1 MAFVINPQNGKIL
14 VTEGDPAAYFE
25 QGYREPTLEELEQA
39 KRVEDYGSF
48 SQQAQAQAER
58 VIRGVTLGAVDG
70 FGSEEEN
77 RARAEVSEELSPVTS
92 FAASVVP
99 DVGAAALTG
108 GLGGLATGAG
118 RAAGRAALAEGAG
131 LVRAGLAAGR
141 AGGAAALAAES
152 VGTAAVGAGQQAY
165 AEGRELGD
173 DPGADAENA
182 LIWGGLNFGL
192 GAAMFGAAR
201 RGARTAERELVE
213 ATGET
218 LEDVAAAAEVR
229 ASKTLA
235 DEATPGTPGQIY
247 DVEGA
252 ATPSPPRAPTEDV
265 KLPDAEGFLDS
276 ATPDDPRL
284 AAIAPE
290 LDRLRSEGI
299 AGMSLKDLRA
309 LPLEEGTPE
318 GIAQSAAKVDAFAAD
333 ETFARE
339 GMLPSNNDRGRGG
352 LPAISLFPGEAPALS
367 NGRHRLTAA
376 RRSGQEEIVM
386 NVKAY
391 DADGNTLW
399 DYVGPVRVNP
409 SRGEAAAVRAGEREA
424 VELGV
429 ERALRNASESEADE
443 LVEQA
448 LREAPSSA
456 KERTA
461 KSAAPKPVDAP
472 IPEADSFG
480 RQRRLYI
487 NREAIRNVA
496 EREMATD
503 LGGLMK
509 DMDQVTR
516 TEKLAAVS
524 SHVSE
529 NIAAQRAVAKGV
541 SEDAAKLVGELRA
554 EARAYAK
561 ASGKKGLQYAID
573 GQQQL
578 SLDLLEHAEQ
588 IAQAKGGK
596 GTFEAL
602 DALKRAAQEHKLAL
616 EEGAENATNK
626 IHHQKLIPRIEQFAQ
641 RVRLALEDAGTWG
654 KAGSMQADYNA
665 IISDQLLPHMKVF
678 ERSVLERTSKG
689 YDGLWNTEGWE
700 TKIRNLLKGS
710 DPGKSRHVNAVL
722 DAMDDLASVRRKY
735 GDAATAN
742 RIEARTS
749 KVRRTI
755 GLADEVTDATGRM
768 EALGSMMGSVPMG
781 GAIAGGIAGGL
792 PGAAIGAVLP
802 GAVRGFVMGDLISA
816 FQRLSGASERAAQ
829 RGVDDWVRSSRMRG
843 QGLKV
848 PRVPPLTESG
858 RQLRDVAARR
868 GVTQGMALFM
878 GDDDSPHAAF
888 VRWRD
893 ALLDQPA
900 FFKGLSEDYG
910 TLQNE
915 APEVFM
921 AMGGRADLA
930 RRFLVER
937 MPPNVGVS
945 MANPEGYL
953 PSRDSIEDWSLY
965 VNAVRFPMRVLRNI
979 GGAYMQEIETLRTVH
994 PRVHEMAQHQVL
1006 RAMAK
1011 ANTAGESLDD
1021 TFYARANLL
1030 FPEVDGLGSPIFS
1043 RDFGRFVAE
1052 YNTEQREL
1060 QMQKAGGGGRGKPR
1074 QPPLSPT
1081 QQTIQGGATYG
1092 SGLA

>member
-1 MAFVINPQNGKIL
+1 MAFVYNPTNKQIL
-14 VTEGDPAAYFE
+14 VTEDPTAYLE

-58 VIRGVTLGAVDG
+58 VLRGATFGAVDG

-77 RARAEVSEELSPVTS
+77 RARAEVSEELSPVIS
-92 FAASVVP
+92 AAASIAP
-99 DVGAAALTG
+99 DVGVAALTG

-131 LVRAGLAAGR
+131 IVRAGLAAGR

-152 VGTAAVGAGQQAY
+152 VGTGLVGAGQQAY

-201 RGARTAERELVE
+201 RGARSAERAAAD

-218 LEDVAAAAEVR
+218 VEEVAEVAEAR
-229 ASKTLA
+229 ALRDLEVKAA
-235 DEATPGTPGQIY
+235 DEAAPMAGVDP
-247 DVEGA
+247 A
-252 ATPSPPRAPTEDV
+252 AAPPAVRAPLDDV
-265 KLPDAEGFLDS
+265 RLPDQEGMLDDVIP
-276 ATPDDPRL
+276 PDDPRL
-284 AAIAPE
+284 AALQPE
-290 LDRLRSEGI
+290 LDKLRTDGI
-299 AGMSLKDLRA
+299 AGLSLNDLRA
-309 LPLEEGTPE
+309 LPIDEGP
-318 GIAQSAAKVDAFAAD
+318 GAAQSAAKVDAFAAD

-352 LPAISLFPGEAPALS
+352 LPALSLFPGEPPALS

-376 RRSGQEEIVM
+376 RKSGLEEMVM

-399 DYVGPVRVNP
+399 DYVGPVRVNEP
-409 SRGEAAAVRAGEREA
+409 RGIGAAAVRAGERDA

-443 LVEQA
+443 LVEEA
-448 LREAPSSA
+448 LRQAPSSA
-456 KERTA
+456 KA
-461 KSAAPKPVDAP
+461 GSKKGAAPKPVEAP
-472 IPEADSFG
+472 LPEASSFG

-487 NREAIRNVA
+487 NRDAIADVA

-509 DMDQVTR
+509 DMDEVTR
-516 TEKLAAVS
+516 AEKLSTIS
-524 SHVSE
+524 SNVIE
-529 NIAAQRAVAKGV
+529 NLPAQRAVAKGV
-541 SEDAAKLVGELRA
+541 AEDAAKLVGELRA
-554 EARAYAK
+554 EARVYAK

-588 IAQAKGGK
+588 ISKAANGK
-596 GTFEAL
+596 GMFEAL
-602 DALKRAAQEHKLAL
+602 DALKRTAQEHKLAL
-616 EEGAENATNK
+616 EEGMINATNS
-626 IHHQKLIPRIEQFAQ
+626 IHHQKLIPRIDQFAQ
-641 RVRLALEDAGTWG
+641 RVRIALEDAGTWG
-654 KAGSMQADYNA
+654 KAGQMQRDYNA

-689 YDGLWNTEGWE
+689 YDGIWKTEGWE
-700 TKIRNLLKGS
+700 TKIRNLLKGN
-710 DPGKSRHVNAVL
+710 DPGKARHVNAVL
-722 DAMDDLASVRRKY
+722 DAMDQLASVRRKY
-735 GDAATAN
+735 GDAAVAD
-742 RIEARTS
+742 RIEARTG
-749 KVRRTI
+749 KVRRTM
-755 GLADEVTDATGRM
+755 GLAAEVGDATERM
-768 EALGSMMGSVPMG
+768 QALGTMLGSVPMG
-781 GAIAGGIAGGL
+781 GAIAGGLAGGL
-792 PGAAIGAVLP
+792 PGAAIGAALP

-816 FQRLSGASERAAQ
+816 FQRLSGATEAAAA

-848 PRVPPLTESG
+848 PRMPPLTEAG

-878 GDDDSPHAAF
+878 GDDESPHAAF
-888 VRWRD
+888 VRWRE
-893 ALLDQPA
+893 ALLDQPG
-900 FFKGLSEDYG
+900 FFKGLSDDYG
-910 TLQNE
+910 SLQNE
-915 APEVFM
+915 APDVFM
-921 AMGGRADLA
+921 AVGGRADLA

-937 MPPNVGVS
+937 MPPNTGVS
-945 MANPEGYL
+945 MANPDGYL
-953 PSRDSIEDWSLY
+953 PSRDSIEDWALY
-965 VNAVRFPMRVLRNI
+965 VNAVRFPMRVLKNI

-1011 ANTAGESLDD
+1011 ANTAGEALDD
-1021 TFYARANLL
+1021 TFYARAQLL

-1052 YNTEQREL
+1052 YNVEQKEL
-1060 QMQKAGGGGRGKPR
+1060 QMQKAGGGRPGKPR
-1074 QPPLSPT
+1074 QPPMSPT
-1081 QQTIQGGATYG
+1081 QHTIQSGATYG